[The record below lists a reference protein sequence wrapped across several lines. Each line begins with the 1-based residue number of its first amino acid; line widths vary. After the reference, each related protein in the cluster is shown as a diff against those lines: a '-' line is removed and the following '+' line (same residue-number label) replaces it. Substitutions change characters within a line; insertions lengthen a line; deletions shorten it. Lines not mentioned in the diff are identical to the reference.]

1 MKESTEFGFNDL
13 HSFKD
18 YVTFVQMC
26 APSNFT
32 ERIAY
37 PGQYWT
43 LDLTFDGL
51 RLGLD
56 MAVEE
61 KGAKPVFEQCRKLV
75 EQAYQHYKA
84 GEEDE
89 GWYALEEVR
98 KLLRKVRTQ

>member
-1 MKESTEFGFNDL
+1 MKEMTEFGFNDL
-13 HSFKD
+13 HGFKD

-61 KGAKPVFEQCRKLV
+61 KGSKPVFEQCRKLV
-75 EQAYQHYKA
+75 EQTYHHYKV

-98 KLLRKVRTQ
+98 KLLRKFRTQ